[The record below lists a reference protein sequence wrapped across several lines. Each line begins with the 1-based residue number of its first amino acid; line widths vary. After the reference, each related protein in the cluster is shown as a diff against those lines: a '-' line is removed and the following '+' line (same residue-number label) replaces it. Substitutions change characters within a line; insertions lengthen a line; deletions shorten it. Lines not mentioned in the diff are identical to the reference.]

1 MKIILPFYIFIFLFK
16 FSYSQVTY
24 NWNSFTTGG
33 FSYTNTQPV
42 GCSMTTNITGS
53 AIGDYNSSTGPRF
66 DNAVTTSGVGLLLDQ
81 NWSNKTT
88 VTQVQN
94 TFLPALTNPS
104 FRIFDINT
112 TPNTS
117 NFSTNSFVDSVFV
130 SAVGAT
136 AVTAVNSI
144 PSQTNIQIIGTTV
157 KIVAIPLCGV
167 TTLGNVLINFTGPVT
182 QITIRYTS
190 GNKLTYC
197 SVFTSC
203 GAVVGTPPCATLL
216 NATNPTR
223 QYITIGNISGTSVG
237 CGILPISL
245 LDFNVKCQS
254 DKPLITWATA
264 TETNNNYFSV
274 DRSIDGETYNSIAT
288 INSMGNSLNIQ
299 TYSYI
304 DPNPLPGI
312 SYYRLSQTDLNGV
325 TTSLST
331 KSYKKNCSDMPFN
344 IVALSNPFDNVLS
357 LNLNY
362 NKDSQIT
369 LSIYDNLGQL
379 VKTIFDN
386 TIMDG
391 NTSKITID
399 TENLATSIYYLRGF
413 VNNEPFN
420 LKLIKIK

>member
-94 TFLPALTNPS
+94 TFSPALTNPS

-167 TTLGNVLINFTGPVT
+167 TTLGNVLFNFTGPVT

-254 DKPLITWATA
+254 DKPLITWSTA
-264 TETNNNYFSV
+264 SEQNNQYFTIL
-274 DRSIDGETYNSIAT
+274 RSLDGVNFNSIAT
-288 INSMGNSLNIQ
+288 INSQGNSLTAQN
-299 TYSYI
+299 YSYI
-304 DPNPLPGI
+304 DQNPMPSLT
-312 SYYRLSQTDLNGV
+312 YYKLKQTNLDN
-325 TTSLST
+325 TENEFPA
-331 KSYKKNCSDMPFN
+331 KSYFKNCSDLPFDI
-344 IVALSNPFDNVLS
+344 IVLSNPFSNELS
-357 LNLNY
+357 LNL
-362 NKDSQIT
+362 KTTVAAKISM
-369 LSIYDNLGQL
+369 SIYDILGQE
-379 VKTIFDN
+379 VKRIYDN
-386 TIMDG
+386 SILEGETTKLTVNSDEL
-391 NTSKITID
+391 SQ
-399 TENLATSIYYLRGF
+399 SIYFLSGHI
-413 VNNEPFN
+413 NNEPFT
-420 LKLIKIK
+420 LKLIKVK